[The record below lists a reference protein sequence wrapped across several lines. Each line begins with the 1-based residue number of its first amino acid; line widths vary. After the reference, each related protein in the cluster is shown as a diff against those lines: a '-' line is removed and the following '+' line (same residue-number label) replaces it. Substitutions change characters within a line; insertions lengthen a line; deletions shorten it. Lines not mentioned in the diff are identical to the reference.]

1 MTTHYPLSNPL
12 IRFLDKMPES
22 WTRMDMIRVI
32 EEKSIEKLTF
42 HYTDWTEN
50 RRNCVCRYWIA
61 AGRKEF

>member
-50 RRNCVCRYWIA
+50 
-61 AGRKEF
+61 